1 MIVNQQVKVPFSV
14 GTYKDEVNCDI
25 VHIEAGHILLGRPW
39 KFDGK
44 IIYNGLTNEITFTH
58 LGTKFVLHPQT
69 PSLMAKDQLTM
80 QDKRDEGEKL
90 EKKKEKEG

>member
-1 MIVNQQVKVPFSV
+1 MIVNQQLKVPFSLR
-14 GTYKDEVNCDI
+14 TYKDEVSCDI
-25 VHIEAGHILLGRPW
+25 VPMEAGDILLGRPW
-39 KFDGK
+39 QFDRK
-44 IIYNGLTNEITFTH
+44 IIYNDLTNEITFTH